1 MLKGLCLLNCQGRDN
16 APGAVFR
23 YLPTFALMAEQ
34 AENKV
39 ARCNVNQ
46 HPKKHYM
53 KRLFTL
59 TFLLLPTLAAL
70 AQADLNATVINY
82 LSNQPVAGAGL
93 LLLNKSR
100 GIEQSRTTDARGTAV
115 FRGLPEVEGYQLV
128 FEGNDQFEASSTELF
143 SIRSNQNPA
152 VQLNLLEKREVQL
165 DEVVVLGAGS
175 TAGINRADAE
185 VAFELKQKEIEAI
198 PIEGRDITRVLYRL
212 PNVSQAT
219 GFYPEA
225 PNVSING
232 ANSLFTSYMI
242 DGMDNNERFLGGQK
256 FAIPVGFARNI
267 TVLTNNY
274 SAEYGL
280 TANGVVNITTRSGS
294 NEFFGEA
301 FFITRPGPAI
311 DGQSDFAQRDLSGN
325 EVKDGFQRY
334 QAGAG
339 FGGAIAKDQAFYY
352 LNVEHTTDL
361 KDNLLNSPALGVN
374 ETVRGQNNFT
384 YISGKLDHNWS
395 PRFRSSLRANLGLV
409 YIERQ
414 GGGLDGGVTF
424 PSAGS
429 AQDRNSA
436 LVALKNSY
444 IGSNFSAQTNLQY
457 SRFRW
462 NYGRPLNGEGPQTTV
477 LGPDEQTLAILGH
490 PGFIFDETENSL
502 QFQQKFN
509 YYAGRH
515 TLKAGLGAISS
526 DHELFGGGNVNGN
539 YRVKLTED
547 QLAQVQSLRRGAG
560 LDANDIPADVE
571 VLGYSV
577 ELRPAAFGARQAI
590 YSFYLE
596 DEWRAVPRLNL
607 TLGLRYDYDNL
618 SKGGADQGD
627 LDNIAPRFNFNY
639 QLGRHS
645 SLRGGYGVFYDKI
658 PYAVYSDALQQNTS
672 ARDYKKQLQ
681 ELLDLGILPADTDI
695 NRITFDG
702 NLSGFAGD
710 ADYLQGPGPEALQEQ
725 REGVF
730 SNERRILNPNGY
742 DNPYTHQFALG
753 YQLQLNEKDL
763 FYVDLVHNQSYKLF
777 RLRNLNAAEPFPV
790 SPGNIRVR
798 TLAQADA
805 SRPVPILDGSYAL
818 INGEE
823 LRGVARNVVV
833 SETEGRS
840 RYYAA
845 SFNFQKER
853 GEDDYALR
861 INYTLS
867 YLENNTEDI
876 NFRAMDANDFESE
889 WGPSINDRRHIING
903 IYSYYPAKNLSV
915 TLAALIQ
922 SGQPINRTPLPV
934 AYTLLDEEGK
944 PLQEQ
949 LLGPDGAPAF
959 DENGAPI
966 LVDATATTTDLNGDG
981 ASFGDAYVGNSDR
994 YPGEGRNSDRLPW
1007 SNTFDLGVQYQIPL
1021 GKPVLELRA
1030 DVFNVFNAQNLSGYS
1045 NNATQSNQIQPGP
1058 PSAPSTLIRRNASAP
1073 RQFQFSLRYLF

>member
-1 MLKGLCLLNCQGRDN
+1 
-16 APGAVFR
+16 
-23 YLPTFALMAEQ
+23 
-34 AENKV
+34 
-39 ARCNVNQ
+39 
-46 HPKKHYM
+46 M
-53 KRLFTL
+53 KRLYSL
-59 TFLLLPTLAAL
+59 TIMLLSAAAGL
-70 AQADLNATVINY
+70 AQADLNVTVINY
-82 LSNQPVAGAGL
+82 LSNQPVSGARVV
-93 LLLNKSR
+93 LLNESR
-100 GIEQSRTTDARGTAV
+100 GIEKSATTDERGTAV
-115 FRGLPEVEGYQLV
+115 LRGVPEVDGYELA
-128 FEGNDQFEASSTELF
+128 FEGNDQYEPSRTETF
-143 SIRSNQNPA
+143 SIRSNQNPS
-152 VQLNLLEKREVQL
+152 VQINLLEKREVRL
-165 DEVVVLGAGS
+165 DEVVVLGAGN
-175 TAGINRADAE
+175 TTRINRTDAE

-256 FAIPVGFARNI
+256 FAIPVGFTRNI

-294 NEFFGEA
+294 NEFGGEA

-325 EVKDGFQRY
+325 SVKEGFQRY
-334 QAGAG
+334 QAGFG
-339 FGGAIAKDQAFYY
+339 FGGAVVKDETFYY

-361 KDNLLNSPALGVN
+361 KDNFLNSPLLDGE
-374 ETVRGQNNFT
+374 ETVRGENNFT
-384 YISGKLDHNWS
+384 YLSGKLDHTWS
-395 PRFRSSLRANLGLV
+395 ANFRSSLRANLGLV
-409 YIERQ
+409 NIERQ
-414 GGGLDGGVTF
+414 GGGLEGGATF

-429 AQDRNSA
+429 VQDRNSV
-436 LVALKNSY
+436 LLALKNNY
-444 IGSNFSAQTNLQY
+444 VGSNFSVQSNLQY

-462 NYGRPLNGEGPQTTV
+462 NYGRPLNGEGPQATV

-490 PGFIFDETENSL
+490 PGFIFDELENTL

-515 TLKAGLGAISS
+515 TLKAGAGIISS

-539 YRVKLTED
+539 YRVKLTES
-547 QLAQVQSLRRGAG
+547 QVEQVRSLGRGAA
-560 LDANDIPADVE
+560 LDVADIPADAE

-577 ELRPAAFGARQAI
+577 ELRPASFGGRQTI

-596 DEWRAVPRLNL
+596 DEFRASPRLNL

-618 SKGGADQGD
+618 SKGGAEQGD
-627 LDNIAPRFNFNY
+627 LNNIAPRFNFNY
-639 QLGRHS
+639 QLGQRS
-645 SLRGGYGVFYDKI
+645 SLRGGYGIFYDKI
-658 PYAVYSDALQQNTS
+658 PYTIYSDALQQNTT
-672 ARDYKKQLQ
+672 AEDYKKQLQ
-681 ELLDLGILPADTDI
+681 ELVSLGVLPADTDI
-695 NRITFDG
+695 DRVTFDG
-702 NLSGFAGD
+702 NLSGFTSD
-710 ADYLQGPGPEALQEQ
+710 TDYLQGPGPEALKEQ
-725 REGVF
+725 REGIF

-753 YQLQLNEKDL
+753 YQLQLDEESL
-763 FYVDLVHNQSYKLF
+763 FYVDLVHNQSYNLF
-777 RLRNLNAAEPFPV
+777 RLRNLNAAAPFPV
-790 SPGNIRVR
+790 TADNIRVR
-798 TLAQADA
+798 TPAEADA
-805 SRPVPILDGSYAL
+805 SRPIPVIDGSYAL

-823 LRGVARNVVV
+823 LGGVARSVVV

-853 GEDDYALR
+853 GADDYALR

-876 NFRAMDANDFESE
+876 NFRAMDANNFEDE

-903 IYSYYPAKNLSV
+903 IFSYYPVKNLSF
-915 TLAALIQ
+915 TLAGLIQ

-934 AYTLLDEEGK
+934 AYTVLDADGA
-944 PLQEQ
+944 PLREQ
-949 LLGPDGAPAF
+949 LTAPDGTPAF
-959 DENGAPI
+959 DEAGNPI
-966 LVDATATTTDLNGDG
+966 LVDVTATTTDLNGDG
-981 ASFGDAYVGNSDR
+981 TSFGDAYVGNSDR
-994 YPGEGRNSDRLPW
+994 YPGEPRNSDRLPW
-1007 SNTFDLGVQYQIPL
+1007 SNTFDLGVQYQVPF
-1021 GKPVLELRA
+1021 GKSELELRA
-1030 DVFNVFNAQNLSGYS
+1030 DVFNVFNTLNLSGYS

-1058 PSAPSTLIRRNASAP
+1058 ASAPSVLVRRNASAP
-1073 RQFQFSLRYLF
+1073 RQIQFSLRYVF